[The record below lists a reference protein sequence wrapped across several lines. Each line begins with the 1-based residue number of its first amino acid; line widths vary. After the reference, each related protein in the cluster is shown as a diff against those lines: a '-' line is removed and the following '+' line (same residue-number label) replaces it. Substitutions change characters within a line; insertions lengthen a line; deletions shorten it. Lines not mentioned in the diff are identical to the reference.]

1 MIIVADANGAEVRS
15 LLFTEYDFEIG
26 DTENS
31 FLVTCALNTADCSSA
46 SRPTRRTGLYP

>member
-1 MIIVADANGAEVRS
+1 MIVVADANGVDQRA

-31 FLVTCALNTADCSSA
+31 FLVTCLRSEWRRGPLTALYGI
-46 SRPTRRTGLYP
+46 RF